1 MDWLCIHMHNVYDV
15 QSAAPPLVDISINR
29 VHIAL
34 VPAQLV
40 VPEHWS
46 FSRAGLVF
54 RNKVKFYCRHS
65 AFTYTADPTY
75 RYCSG
80 TTMAMWTRPY
90 LVSNIVKI
98 GVCLAGH
105 MVRWQI
111 ADKNWDKD
119 RDVFGWTHGQVTD
132 CREELRQRSGCVW
145 LDTWSGDRLQRRTE
159 TKIGVCLAGHMV
171 RWQIVEKNW
180 DKDRGVF
187 GWTHGQVTDCREELR
202 QRSGCVS
209 LDTWS
214 GDRLQ
219 RRTETK
225 KQGHRK
231 RTTTAKM
238 EGLSKVLKWDI
249 RSAK

>member
-80 TTMAMWTRPY
+80 TTMAMWTRPNFLCGSILTY
-90 LVSNIVKI
+90 PEN
-98 GVCLAGH
+98 GE
-105 MVRWQI
+105 MM
-111 ADKNWDKD
+111 
-119 RDVFGWTHGQVTD
+119 DVFCKHFFSSYKHCLLQCCLYLHIATVSTHACPRTLKSTRVRTQ
-132 CREELRQRSGCVW
+132 RNRQS
-145 LDTWSGDRLQRRTE
+145 
-159 TKIGVCLAGHMV
+159 
-171 RWQIVEKNW
+171 
-180 DKDRGVF
+180 
-187 GWTHGQVTDCREELR
+187 
-202 QRSGCVS
+202 
-209 LDTWS
+209 
-214 GDRLQ
+214 
-219 RRTETK
+219 
-225 KQGHRK
+225 
-231 RTTTAKM
+231 
-238 EGLSKVLKWDI
+238 
-249 RSAK
+249 

>member
-80 TTMAMWTRPY
+80 TTMAMWTRPKRPCFNY
-90 LVSNIVKI
+90 SLIKRRVKI
-98 GVCLAGH
+98 VEDNFWELLYSISFKVPCQHREVDPFGIMLLTPVYFWVVIQERVCDWFGGCKHYLAVCLKLIFH
-105 MVRWQI
+105 
-111 ADKNWDKD
+111 
-119 RDVFGWTHGQVTD
+119 
-132 CREELRQRSGCVW
+132 
-145 LDTWSGDRLQRRTE
+145 
-159 TKIGVCLAGHMV
+159 
-171 RWQIVEKNW
+171 
-180 DKDRGVF
+180 
-187 GWTHGQVTDCREELR
+187 
-202 QRSGCVS
+202 
-209 LDTWS
+209 
-214 GDRLQ
+214 
-219 RRTETK
+219 
-225 KQGHRK
+225 
-231 RTTTAKM
+231 
-238 EGLSKVLKWDI
+238 
-249 RSAK
+249 